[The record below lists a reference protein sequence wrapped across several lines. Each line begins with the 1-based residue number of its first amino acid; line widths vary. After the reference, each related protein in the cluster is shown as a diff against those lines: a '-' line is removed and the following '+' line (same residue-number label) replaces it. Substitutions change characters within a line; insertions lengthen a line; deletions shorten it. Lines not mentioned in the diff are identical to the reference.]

1 MTVRAPAACVALAV
15 VLALGAG
22 CGASPTRPHTQAAAS
37 GRVAGPSFAPP
48 VSYATGRNP
57 NALALADLNGDGKR
71 DLVTA
76 NDGTVSV
83 LWNGGGGRFGAREDI
98 RGGGESV
105 AVADLNRDGRPDFA
119 VLRARA
125 RFPGCR
131 GCGAV
136 SVLFNRG
143 GRFAGGGVYRAGTD
157 ASAVVAGDLD
167 GDAVPDLAVAN
178 ASGRVRNDPRAE
190 GATGTVSVFRGR
202 GDGTFL
208 PRKDYAAGISPMS
221 LALADL
227 NGDGR
232 LDVVTAGNEGVSS
245 VLINRGD
252 GSFRTRGD
260 YDETTG
266 PTWVVAGDL
275 DGNGSQD
282 LAVAS
287 NDWSD
292 EVAQSGVTL
301 EPAFVYAFAAR
312 ADSTLGGR
320 RGLLQTFGYT
330 DRIEGLAAGDLN
342 GDRALDLVAAR
353 TASDYGSGI
362 VSVLTNDGGGRFPE
376 RLDFPVGRSVDGAD
390 FALAVGDLNGDG
402 RADLATADS
411 STHEVTV
418 RLSAARLCD
427 VQDLTGQTVSVG
439 SGYEAPRLSAARRK
453 LAASHCR
460 PGTIRRALSDV
471 GWPRGHVILQKPAF
485 GEVLPAGARVD
496 LVVSRGRS

>member
-1 MTVRAPAACVALAV
+1 MTIRALAACFAFAFAV
-15 VLALGAG
+15 ALGAG
-22 CGASPTRPHTQAAAS
+22 CGAAPSRPHKQAAAS
-37 GRVAGPSFAPP
+37 GPVDGPSLARPI
-48 VSYATGRNP
+48 SYQTGRRP
-57 NALALADLNGDGKR
+57 NALAVADLNGDGKR

-83 LWNGGGGRFGAREDI
+83 LWNGGRGRFGARADI
-98 RGGGESV
+98 PGGGESV
-105 AVADLNRDGRPDFA
+105 AIADLNRDGRPDLA

-125 RFPGCR
+125 RFAGCR

-136 SVLFNRG
+136 WVLLNRG
-143 GRFAGGGVYRAGTD
+143 GRFARGGVYRAGTD

-167 GDAVPDLAVAN
+167 GDGVPDLAVAN
-178 ASGRVRNDPRAE
+178 EGGRVRSDTRAE

-208 PRKDYAAGISPMS
+208 PRKDYAAGSSPMS

-232 LDVVTAGNEGVSS
+232 LDVATAGDEGVSS
-245 VLINRGD
+245 VLVNRGD

-260 YDETTG
+260 YDSTRG
-266 PTWVVAGDL
+266 PTWVVADDL

-292 EVAQSGVTL
+292 EVEQSGVTL
-301 EPAFVYAFAAR
+301 QPAFVYAFAAR

-320 RGLLQTFGYT
+320 RSLLQTFGYV
-330 DRIEGLAAGDLN
+330 DGIEGLAAGDLN

-353 TASDYGSGI
+353 TASDYGSGL
-362 VSVLTNDGGGRFPE
+362 VSVLTNDGSGRFPD
-376 RLDFPVGRSVDGAD
+376 RLDFPVGRSVDGAGL
-390 FALAVGDLNGDG
+390 ALALGDLNGDG
-402 RADLATADS
+402 RADLATADY
-411 STHEVTV
+411 STHQVTV
-418 RLSAARLCD
+418 RLSAPRHCD

-439 SGYEAPRLSAARRK
+439 SGYEAPRFSAARRK

-460 PGTIRRALSDV
+460 PGTIRRALSDN
-471 GWPRGHVILQKPAF
+471 GWPRGHVISQKPAF
-485 GEVLPAGARVD
+485 GTVLPAGARVD
-496 LVVSRGRS
+496 LVVSRGRG